1 MKQKKLL
8 YLHGF
13 NSSPQSHKAQLIT
26 QYMASRECLDLLIC
40 PSIPTVP
47 EQARFFLEQLVEETL
62 ESHLLSFA
70 GSSLGGYYATYL
82 AEKYSGSAVLINPSV
97 KPYETLRAHLGENK
111 FYFDKG
117 CWEFTESHIQQL
129 EQMDI
134 ENITE
139 AERYFVLLQTGDA
152 TLDYREAE
160 LKYKSGHCIIEQGG
174 DHGFTGLE
182 RYISQIMKFSQI
194 QCD

>member
-1 MKQKKLL
+1 MKQRKLL

-13 NSSPQSHKAQLIT
+13 NSSPQSHKAKLIT
-26 QYMASRECLDLLIC
+26 QYMASRGCLDLLIC
-40 PSIPTVP
+40 PHIPAVP
-47 EQARFFLEQLVEETL
+47 EQARLFLEQLVEETL
-62 ESHLLSFA
+62 ENHLLSFA

-82 AEKYSGSAVLINPSV
+82 AEKYSGSAVLINPAV

-129 EQMDI
+129 EQMNI
-134 ENITE
+134 ENISE
-139 AERYFVLLQTGDA
+139 AERYFVLLQTGDE

-160 LKYKSGHCIIEQGG
+160 LKYQKCLCIIEQGG
-174 DHGFTGLE
+174 DHGFAGLE
-182 RYISQIMKFSQI
+182 RHIPQIMQFSQI
-194 QCD
+194 QCE